1 MNEDTAAMRGI
12 VIALLLSGPAW
23 VALFAACALVW
34 RVIGGA
40 S

>member
-1 MNEDTAAMRGI
+1 MTIR
-12 VIALLLSGPAW
+12 LLEGPAW